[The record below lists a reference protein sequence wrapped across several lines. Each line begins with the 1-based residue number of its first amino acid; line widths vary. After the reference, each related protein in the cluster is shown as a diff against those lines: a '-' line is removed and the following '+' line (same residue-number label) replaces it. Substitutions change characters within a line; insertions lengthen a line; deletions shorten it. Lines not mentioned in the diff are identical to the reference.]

1 MHCYLVY
8 LRLFT
13 DNHCYSEVLM
23 NFQLQNFQI
32 MTLRLVPWETVNFGS
47 LKSQSTSGNIENIGI
62 LGKQN
67 KPFPSRPIIK
77 CLLFHSK
84 LICAFCKFHV
94 QSVQQCYTKIGYTCR
109 YQESHSVVISIP
121 LANLTNVMLIFF
133 PHKTSGGTP
142 RRH

>member
-1 MHCYLVY
+1 MTSKNDTVSHQNLWAGKIAKFWCQGVTVHCYLVY

-47 LKSQSTSGNIENIGI
+47 LKSQSTSGNNIIENIGI

-84 LICAFCKFHV
+84 LICAFCKF
-94 QSVQQCYTKIGYTCR
+94 SCTISTTML
-109 YQESHSVVISIP
+109 YQNWVY
-121 LANLTNVMLIFF
+121 L
-133 PHKTSGGTP
+133 
-142 RRH
+142 